1 MYTVELEHYNK
12 VIEMILSCLLLLL
25 LLLLHAKFFF
35 KRTFI
40 HVHLFCPCGDTQGG
54 GHGEEF

>member
-1 MYTVELEHYNK
+1 MYTVE
-12 VIEMILSCLLLLL
+12 L